1 VRKTDLFTVQRCLD
15 ANTLTFDTGQK
26 VTAPG
31 PLAAA
36 EEVVAESLS
45 LTGAP
50 DTLAARVLRLTD
62 TYRPDAILVYRQRQT
77 GQ

>member
-1 VRKTDLFTVQRCLD
+1 VHKTDLFTVQRCLD
-15 ANTLTFDTGQK
+15 ARTLTFDAGQK
-26 VTAPG
+26 VIAPG

-36 EEVVAESLS
+36 EEVVAGSLS

-62 TYRPDAILVYRQRQT
+62 AYRPDAILVYRQRQN